1 MPLRQLNFE
10 TEYRSAQSELA
21 ATFYRRTLEQSIRYD
36 RAAGYFSSTVFLV
49 VGAKFIDFA
58 RRGGKIRL
66 ICSPQLSEADINA
79 LKDGHATLADISAI
93 RLMEELEQVLAIRSI
108 DFPVK
113 ALSTL
118 VAIGAL
124 EIRIAVRAS
133 GYGIFHEKL
142 GIFEDENADAV
153 TFIGSANET
162 WNGWHAEGNYEAIEV
177 FCSWTGDQARTT
189 KHRSHFANIWA
200 RKDPS
205 LLVIDFPD
213 AVRQKLC
220 SVAVKSLDD
229 LRPPDQ
235 APSQARPTPRDHQAA
250 AIDAWC
256 ANSYRGI
263 FKHATGSGKTLTAIF
278 ALEKHLGEGGVGIIL
293 VPSTL
298 LLLQWESEV
307 RQYFPRPDVLLVG
320 GGNDAWRTPGTLRSF
335 TSSDKLLGGRLVIA
349 TIQTARS
356 EPFLARL
363 RQGSHL
369 MLVADEV
376 HQLGSD
382 ENSKVL
388 SISAAK
394 RLGLSAT
401 PERFGDPAGTARIMN
416 YFSGIIPPEY
426 TLNDAINDHNLVP
439 YEYHP
444 DVVSLSDSEI
454 EAWNRLS
461 REISIAIGKD
471 KTGLDSSTRS
481 DQIKLLMIRRARIA
495 KKASGKEIAAQRL
508 LRQHYRSGQRWLVYC
523 EDGDQLRNVLRQ
535 TREWASEVMEYH
547 SAMAGD
553 SKATLKWF
561 QDQGGILIA
570 IACLDEGVNIPSIS
584 HALILASSQNP
595 RQFIQRRGRILRR
608 FPGKRVAVIHDVLV
622 APENVD
628 DEPTQRSL
636 MRSELRRAVEFAD
649 TSVNPSAKSALRI
662 IAARAGIDPDT
673 VDDVGTEEIDQPEG

>member
-1 MPLRQLNFE
+1 
-10 TEYRSAQSELA
+10 
-21 ATFYRRTLEQSIRYD
+21 
-36 RAAGYFSSTVFLV
+36 
-49 VGAKFIDFA
+49 
-58 RRGGKIRL
+58 
-66 ICSPQLSEADINA
+66 
-79 LKDGHATLADISAI
+79 
-93 RLMEELEQVLAIRSI
+93 
-108 DFPVK
+108 
-113 ALSTL
+113 
-118 VAIGAL
+118 
-124 EIRIAVRAS
+124 
-133 GYGIFHEKL
+133 
-142 GIFEDENADAV
+142 
-153 TFIGSANET
+153 
-162 WNGWHAEGNYEAIEV
+162 
-177 FCSWTGDQARTT
+177 
-189 KHRSHFANIWA
+189 
-200 RKDPS
+200 
-205 LLVIDFPD
+205 
-213 AVRQKLC
+213 
-220 SVAVKSLDD
+220 
-229 LRPPDQ
+229 
-235 APSQARPTPRDHQAA
+235 
-250 AIDAWC
+250 
-256 ANSYRGI
+256 
-263 FKHATGSGKTLTAIF
+263 
-278 ALEKHLGEGGVGIIL
+278 
-293 VPSTL
+293 
-298 LLLQWESEV
+298 
-307 RQYFPRPDVLLVG
+307 
-320 GGNDAWRTPGTLRSF
+320 
-335 TSSDKLLGGRLVIA
+335 
-349 TIQTARS
+349 
-356 EPFLARL
+356 
-363 RQGSHL
+363 
-369 MLVADEV
+369 
-376 HQLGSD
+376 
-382 ENSKVL
+382 
-388 SISAAK
+388 
-394 RLGLSAT
+394 
-401 PERFGDPAGTARIMN
+401 MN